1 MTWFVIVAGLL
12 TIAALLFILWPLLRP
27 APRPNDSARSVGL
40 SIYRDQFAE
49 LQRDLAAGTLGAE
62 QYDSARAE
70 LERRMLDEV
79 SPVAA
84 PVTAPHRSGRY
95 LAIVIAITLPV
106 VAGLLY
112 WHLGQP
118 QGIGAAQHAAKDPS
132 SLTLD
137 DFKAMTQK
145 LAERMAKNPD
155 DPVGWLMLGRAYKA
169 LQRFP
174 EAEQALAE
182 ADKRKPND
190 PEILVEYGEA
200 MALTRGR
207 HLAGAP
213 MQLVERAL
221 RIDPDNQRALT
232 LAGSAAFE
240 AHDYKHAIGYWER
253 LLKQP
258 GLDAE
263 LGQALQA
270 GIGQARLLQVGQGQG
285 QGQGKETAGAPS
297 PKVAA
302 SPATAA
308 GKETI
313 RGEVKLAGALEGRA
327 SPDDTVFIFARAA
340 QGPPM
345 PLAVVRKQVKDL
357 PVRFTL
363 DDSMAMAP
371 NLKLSAFP
379 EVVITARISKSGNA
393 KAQSGDLQGASQAVK
408 PGASGIVIAIDQ
420 VVP

>member
-12 TIAALLFILWPLLRP
+12 TIVALLFILLPLLLP
-27 APRPNDSARSVGL
+27 ALRQHDSARSVGL

-49 LQRDLAAGTLGAE
+49 LERDLTAGTLGQE
-62 QYDSARAE
+62 QYDAARAE
-70 LERRMLDEV
+70 LERRMLDEM
-79 SPVAA
+79 SAVAPA
-84 PVTAPHRSGRY
+84 TVPQRSGRY
-95 LAIVIAITLPV
+95 LAVAIAIALPV

-118 QGIGAAQHAAKDPS
+118 QGIGAAHHAAPEPS

-182 ADKRKPND
+182 ADRRKPND

-200 MALTRGR
+200 MALTHGR

-213 MQLVERAL
+213 MRLVERAL
-221 RIDPDNQRALT
+221 KIDPDNQRALT

-240 AHDYKHAIGYWER
+240 AHDYKRAIGYWER

-258 GLDAE
+258 GIDPE

-270 GIGQARLLQVGQGQG
+270 GIAQARLLQ
-285 QGQGKETAGAPS
+285 AGGAS
-297 PKVAA
+297 LPKVAA
-302 SPATAA
+302 SPTTA

-313 RGEVKLAGALEGRA
+313 RGEVKLNGALASRT

-393 KAQSGDLQGASQAVK
+393 KAQSGDLQGASKAVK
-408 PGASGIVIAIDQ
+408 PGTSGVVIAIDQ

>member
-12 TIAALLFILWPLLRP
+12 TIAALLFILWPLLGP
-27 APRPNDSARSVGL
+27 ALRQNDSARTVGL

-49 LQRDLAAGTLGAE
+49 LERDLAAGTLGQE
-62 QYDSARAE
+62 QYDTARAE

-79 SPVAA
+79 SAVAPA
-84 PVTAPHRSGRY
+84 IVPQRSGRY
-95 LAIVIAITLPV
+95 LALAIAIALPV

-112 WHLGQP
+112 WHLGRP
-118 QGIGAAQHAAKDPS
+118 QGIGAAHHAAPDPS

-169 LQRFP
+169 LQRFA

-182 ADKRKPND
+182 ADRRKPND

-200 MALTRGR
+200 MALTHGR

-213 MQLVERAL
+213 MRLVERAL
-221 RIDPDNQRALT
+221 KIDPDNQRALT

-240 AHDYKHAIGYWER
+240 AHDYRHAIGYWER

-258 GLDAE
+258 GLDPE

-270 GIGQARLLQVGQGQG
+270 GIAQARLLQ
-285 QGQGKETAGAPS
+285 AGGASP

-302 SPATAA
+302 SPTTA

-313 RGEVKLAGALEGRA
+313 RGEVKLNEALASRA

-408 PGASGIVIAIDQ
+408 PGTSGVVIAIDQ

>member
-27 APRPNDSARSVGL
+27 ALRQHDSARSVGL

-49 LQRDLAAGTLGAE
+49 LERDLAAGTLGQE
-62 QYDSARAE
+62 QYEAARAE

-79 SPVAA
+79 SAVAA
-84 PVTAPHRSGRY
+84 PATAPQRSGRY
-95 LAIVIAITLPV
+95 LAIAIAIALPV

-118 QGIGAAQHAAKDPS
+118 QGIGAAHHAAPDPS

-182 ADKRKPND
+182 ADRRKPND

-200 MALTRGR
+200 MALTHGR

-213 MQLVERAL
+213 MRLVERAL
-221 RIDPDNQRALT
+221 KIDPDNQRALT

-258 GLDAE
+258 GLDPE

-270 GIGQARLLQVGQGQG
+270 GIAQARLLQ
-285 QGQGKETAGAPS
+285 AGGASP

-302 SPATAA
+302 SPATA

-313 RGEVKLAGALEGRA
+313 RGEVKLNEALASRA
-327 SPDDTVFIFARAA
+327 SPDDSVFIFARAA

-408 PGASGIVIAIDQ
+408 PGQAESS
-420 VVP
+420 

>member
-27 APRPNDSARSVGL
+27 ASRQGDSARSVGL

-49 LQRDLAAGTLGAE
+49 LERDLAAGTLGPE
-62 QYDSARAE
+62 QYDAARAE

-79 SPVAA
+79 SPVAV
-84 PVTAPHRSGRY
+84 PMTAPHRSGRY
-95 LAIVIAITLPV
+95 LAIAIAIALPV
-106 VAGLLY
+106 VAGMLY

-182 ADKRKPND
+182 ADKRKPDD

-200 MALTRGR
+200 MALTHGR

-221 RIDPDNQRALT
+221 KIDPDNQRALT

-240 AHDYKHAIGYWER
+240 AHDYKRAVGYWER

-258 GLDAE
+258 GLDPE

-270 GIGQARLLQVGQGQG
+270 GIAQARLLQGGQGQAP
-285 QGQGKETAGAPS
+285 GQGKETAGAPS

-302 SPATAA
+302 SPATA

-357 PVRFTL
+357 PVRFSL

-393 KAQSGDLQGASQAVK
+393 KAQSGDLQGASQSVK
-408 PGASGIVIAIDQ
+408 PGASGVVIAIDQ

>member
-12 TIAALLFILWPLLRP
+12 IMAALLFILWPLLRP
-27 APRPNDSARSVGL
+27 ALRQHDSARSVGL

-49 LQRDLAAGTLGAE
+49 LERDLAAGTLGQE
-62 QYDSARAE
+62 QYAAARAE

-79 SPVAA
+79 SAVAA
-84 PVTAPHRSGRY
+84 PATAPPSSGRY
-95 LAIVIAITLPV
+95 LAIAIAIALPV

-118 QGIGAAQHAAKDPS
+118 QGIGAAHHAAPDPS

-182 ADKRKPND
+182 ADRRKPND

-200 MALTRGR
+200 MALTHGR

-213 MQLVERAL
+213 MRLVERAL
-221 RIDPDNQRALT
+221 KIDPDNQRALT

-240 AHDYKHAIGYWER
+240 AHDYRHAIGYWER

-258 GLDAE
+258 GLDPE

-270 GIGQARLLQVGQGQG
+270 GIAQARLLQ
-285 QGQGKETAGAPS
+285 AGGASP

-302 SPATAA
+302 SPTTA

-313 RGEVKLAGALEGRA
+313 RGEVKLNEALASRA

-408 PGASGIVIAIDQ
+408 PGTSGVVIAIDQ

>member
-12 TIAALLFILWPLLRP
+12 TIAALLLILWPLLRP
-27 APRPNDSARSVGL
+27 AVRQNDSAGSVGL
-40 SIYRDQFAE
+40 SIYRDQFTE
-49 LQRDLAAGTLGAE
+49 LERDLGTGTLGPG
-62 QYDSARAE
+62 QYDAARAE

-79 SPVAA
+79 SAVAA
-84 PVTAPHRSGRY
+84 PVTASHRSGRY
-95 LAIVIAITLPV
+95 LAIAIAIALPL

-118 QGIGAAQHAAKDPS
+118 QGIGAAQQAGKDPS

-137 DFKAMTQK
+137 DFKAMTEK

-155 DPVGWLMLGRAYKA
+155 DPTGWLMLGRAYKA

-174 EAEQALAE
+174 EAAQALAE

-200 MALTRGR
+200 LALTHGR

-213 MQLVERAL
+213 LRLVERAL
-221 RIDPDNQRALT
+221 EIDPDNQRALT

-240 AHDYKHAIGYWER
+240 ARDYKHAIGYWER

-258 GLDAE
+258 GLDPE

-270 GIGQARLLQVGQGQG
+270 GIAQARLLQGGQGQA
-285 QGQGKETAGAPS
+285 QGQGKKSAGAPA

-308 GKETI
+308 NETV
-313 RGEVKLAGALEGRA
+313 RGEVKLAEALHGRA

-371 NLKLSAFP
+371 NLKLSAFS

-408 PGASGIVIAIDQ
+408 PGTSGVVISIDQ
-420 VVP
+420 VVQ

>member
-1 MTWFVIVAGLL
+1 MTGFVIVAGLL
-12 TIAALLFILWPLLRP
+12 TIAALLFILWPLLRS
-27 APRPNDSARSVGL
+27 ALRQNDSARSVGL

-49 LQRDLAAGTLGAE
+49 LERDLAAGTLGQE
-62 QYDSARAE
+62 QYDAARAE

-79 SPVAA
+79 SAVAA
-84 PVTAPHRSGRY
+84 PATVPQRSGRY
-95 LAIVIAITLPV
+95 LAIAIAIALPM

-118 QGIGAAQHAAKDPS
+118 QGIGAAHHAAPDPS

-182 ADKRKPND
+182 ADRRKPND

-200 MALTRGR
+200 MALTHGR

-213 MQLVERAL
+213 LRLVERAL
-221 RIDPDNQRALT
+221 KIDPDNQRALT

-258 GLDAE
+258 GLDPE

-270 GIGQARLLQVGQGQG
+270 GIAQARLLQ
-285 QGQGKETAGAPS
+285 AGGASP

-302 SPATAA
+302 SPTTA

-313 RGEVKLAGALEGRA
+313 RGEVKLNGALESRA
-327 SPDDTVFIFARAA
+327 SPGDTVFIFARAT

-379 EVVITARISKSGNA
+379 EVVITARISKSGSV

-408 PGASGIVIAIDQ
+408 PGTSGVVIAIDQ

>member
-27 APRPNDSARSVGL
+27 ALRQHDSARSVGL

-49 LQRDLAAGTLGAE
+49 LERDLAAGTLGQE
-62 QYDSARAE
+62 QYAAARAE

-79 SPVAA
+79 SAVAGPA
-84 PVTAPHRSGRY
+84 TRPQSSGRY
-95 LAIVIAITLPV
+95 LAIAIAIALPV

-118 QGIGAAQHAAKDPS
+118 QGIGAAHQAAPDPS

-182 ADKRKPND
+182 ADRRKPND

-200 MALTRGR
+200 MALTHGR

-213 MQLVERAL
+213 MRLVERAL
-221 RIDPDNQRALT
+221 KIDPDNQRALT

-240 AHDYKHAIGYWER
+240 AHDYRHAIGYWER

-258 GLDAE
+258 GLDPE

-270 GIGQARLLQVGQGQG
+270 GIAQARLLQ
-285 QGQGKETAGAPS
+285 AGGASP

-302 SPATAA
+302 SPTTA

-313 RGEVKLAGALEGRA
+313 RGEVKLNEALASRA

-393 KAQSGDLQGASQAVK
+393 KAQSGDLQGASQSVK
-408 PGASGIVIAIDQ
+408 PGTSGVVIAIDQ

>member
-12 TIAALLFILWPLLRP
+12 TIVALLFILLPLLLP
-27 APRPNDSARSVGL
+27 ALRQHDSARSVGL

-49 LQRDLAAGTLGAE
+49 LERDLAAGTLGQE
-62 QYDSARAE
+62 QYDTARAE

-79 SPVAA
+79 SAVAPA
-84 PVTAPHRSGRY
+84 IVPQRSGRY
-95 LAIVIAITLPV
+95 LALAIAIALPV

-118 QGIGAAQHAAKDPS
+118 QGIGAAHHAAPEPS

-182 ADKRKPND
+182 ADRRKPND

-200 MALTRGR
+200 MALTHGR

-213 MQLVERAL
+213 MRLVERAL
-221 RIDPDNQRALT
+221 KIDPDNQRALT

-240 AHDYKHAIGYWER
+240 AHDYKRAIGYWER

-258 GLDAE
+258 GIDPE

-270 GIGQARLLQVGQGQG
+270 GIAQARLLQ
-285 QGQGKETAGAPS
+285 AGGAS
-297 PKVAA
+297 LPKVAA
-302 SPATAA
+302 SPTTA

-313 RGEVKLAGALEGRA
+313 RGEVKLNGALASRT

-393 KAQSGDLQGASQAVK
+393 KAQSGDLQGASKAVK
-408 PGASGIVIAIDQ
+408 PGTSGVVIAIDQ

>member
-1 MTWFVIVAGLL
+1 
-12 TIAALLFILWPLLRP
+12 
-27 APRPNDSARSVGL
+27 
-40 SIYRDQFAE
+40 
-49 LQRDLAAGTLGAE
+49 
-62 QYDSARAE
+62 
-70 LERRMLDEV
+70 
-79 SPVAA
+79 
-84 PVTAPHRSGRY
+84 
-95 LAIVIAITLPV
+95 
-106 VAGLLY
+106 
-112 WHLGQP
+112 
-118 QGIGAAQHAAKDPS
+118 
-132 SLTLD
+132 
-137 DFKAMTQK
+137 

-182 ADKRKPND
+182 ADKRKPDD

-200 MALTRGR
+200 MALTHGR

-221 RIDPDNQRALT
+221 KIDPDNQRALT

-240 AHDYKHAIGYWER
+240 AHDYKGAVGYWER

-258 GLDAE
+258 GVDPE

-270 GIGQARLLQVGQGQG
+270 GIAQARLLQGGRGQASGP
-285 QGQGKETAGAPS
+285 GKETAGTPS

-302 SPATAA
+302 NPATA

-313 RGEVKLAGALEGRA
+313 RGEVKLAGTLEGHA

-408 PGASGIVIAIDQ
+408 PGTSGIVIAIDQ

>member
-27 APRPNDSARSVGL
+27 ALRQNDSARTVGL

-49 LQRDLAAGTLGAE
+49 LERDLAAGTLGQE
-62 QYDSARAE
+62 QYDTARAE

-79 SPVAA
+79 SAVAPA
-84 PVTAPHRSGRY
+84 IVPQRSGRY
-95 LAIVIAITLPV
+95 LAVAIAIALPV

-112 WHLGQP
+112 WHLGRP
-118 QGIGAAQHAAKDPS
+118 QGIGTAHRAAPDPS
-132 SLTLD
+132 TLTLD
-137 DFKAMTQK
+137 DFKAMTHK

-182 ADKRKPND
+182 ADRRKPND

-200 MALTRGR
+200 MALTHGR

-213 MQLVERAL
+213 MRLVERAL
-221 RIDPDNQRALT
+221 KIDPDNQRALT

-240 AHDYKHAIGYWER
+240 AHDYKRAVGYWER

-258 GLDAE
+258 GLDPE
-263 LGQALQA
+263 LGHALQA
-270 GIGQARLLQVGQGQG
+270 GIAQARLLQ
-285 QGQGKETAGAPS
+285 AGGASP

-302 SPATAA
+302 SPTTA

-313 RGEVKLAGALEGRA
+313 RGEVKLNGALESRA

-408 PGASGIVIAIDQ
+408 PGTSGVVIAIDQ

>member
-12 TIAALLFILWPLLRP
+12 TIAALLFILWPLLGP
-27 APRPNDSARSVGL
+27 ALRQNDSARTVGL

-49 LQRDLAAGTLGAE
+49 LERDLAAGTLGQE
-62 QYDSARAE
+62 QYDTARAE

-79 SPVAA
+79 SAVAPA
-84 PVTAPHRSGRY
+84 IVPQRSGRY
-95 LAIVIAITLPV
+95 LALAIAIALPV

-112 WHLGQP
+112 WHLGRP
-118 QGIGAAQHAAKDPS
+118 QGIGAAHHAAPEPS

-137 DFKAMTQK
+137 DFKTMTQK

-182 ADKRKPND
+182 ADRRKPND

-200 MALTRGR
+200 MALTHGR

-213 MQLVERAL
+213 MRLVERAL
-221 RIDPDNQRALT
+221 KIDPDNQRALT

-258 GLDAE
+258 GLDPE

-270 GIGQARLLQVGQGQG
+270 GIAQARLLQ
-285 QGQGKETAGAPS
+285 AGGASP

-302 SPATAA
+302 SPTTA

-313 RGEVKLAGALEGRA
+313 RGEVKLNEALASRA

-408 PGASGIVIAIDQ
+408 PGTSGVVIAIDQ

>member
-12 TIAALLFILWPLLRP
+12 TIAALLFILWPLIRP
-27 APRPNDSARSVGL
+27 ALRQNDSARSVGL

-49 LQRDLAAGTLGAE
+49 LERDLTAGTLGQE
-62 QYDSARAE
+62 QYDAARAE
-70 LERRMLDEV
+70 LERRMLDEM
-79 SPVAA
+79 SAVAPA
-84 PVTAPHRSGRY
+84 TVPQRSGRY
-95 LAIVIAITLPV
+95 LAVGIAIALPV
-106 VAGLLY
+106 VVGLLY

-118 QGIGAAQHAAKDPS
+118 QGIGAAHHAAPEPS

-182 ADKRKPND
+182 ADRRKPND

-200 MALTRGR
+200 MALTHGR

-213 MQLVERAL
+213 MRLVERAL
-221 RIDPDNQRALT
+221 KIDPDNQRALT

-240 AHDYKHAIGYWER
+240 AHDYRHAIGYWER

-258 GLDAE
+258 GLDPE

-270 GIGQARLLQVGQGQG
+270 GIAQARLLQ
-285 QGQGKETAGAPS
+285 AGGASP

-302 SPATAA
+302 SPTTA

-313 RGEVKLAGALEGRA
+313 RGEVKLNEALASRA
-327 SPDDTVFIFARAA
+327 SPDDSVFIFARAA

-363 DDSMAMAP
+363 DDSMAMVP

-379 EVVITARISKSGNA
+379 EVVITARISKSGSA
-393 KAQSGDLQGASQAVK
+393 KAQSGDLQGASQSVK
-408 PGASGIVIAIDQ
+408 PGTSGVVIAIDQ

>member
-27 APRPNDSARSVGL
+27 ALRQYDSARSVGL

-49 LQRDLAAGTLGAE
+49 LERDLAAGTLGQE
-62 QYDSARAE
+62 QYEAARAE

-79 SPVAA
+79 SVVAA
-84 PVTAPHRSGRY
+84 PATAPQRSGRY
-95 LAIVIAITLPV
+95 LAITIAIALPV

-118 QGIGAAQHAAKDPS
+118 QGIGAAHHAAPNPS
-132 SLTLD
+132 QLTLD

-182 ADKRKPND
+182 ADRRKPND

-200 MALTRGR
+200 MALTHGR

-213 MQLVERAL
+213 MRLVQRAL
-221 RIDPDNQRALT
+221 EIDPDNQRALT

-258 GLDAE
+258 GLDPE

-270 GIGQARLLQVGQGQG
+270 GVAQARLLQAG
-285 QGQGKETAGAPS
+285 GAPP

-302 SPATAA
+302 RPATA

-313 RGEVKLAGALEGRA
+313 RGEVKLAEALEGRA
-327 SPDDTVFIFARAA
+327 SPDDAVFIFARAA

-408 PGASGIVIAIDQ
+408 PGTSGVVIAIDQ

>member
-1 MTWFVIVAGLL
+1 
-12 TIAALLFILWPLLRP
+12 
-27 APRPNDSARSVGL
+27 
-40 SIYRDQFAE
+40 
-49 LQRDLAAGTLGAE
+49 
-62 QYDSARAE
+62 
-70 LERRMLDEV
+70 
-79 SPVAA
+79 
-84 PVTAPHRSGRY
+84 
-95 LAIVIAITLPV
+95 
-106 VAGLLY
+106 
-112 WHLGQP
+112 
-118 QGIGAAQHAAKDPS
+118 
-132 SLTLD
+132 
-137 DFKAMTQK
+137 
-145 LAERMAKNPD
+145 MAKNPD

-182 ADKRKPND
+182 ADRRKPND

-200 MALTRGR
+200 MALTHGR

-213 MQLVERAL
+213 MRLVERAL
-221 RIDPDNQRALT
+221 KIDPDNQRALT

-240 AHDYKHAIGYWER
+240 AHDYRHAIGYWER

-258 GLDAE
+258 GLDPE

-270 GIGQARLLQVGQGQG
+270 GIAQARLLQ
-285 QGQGKETAGAPS
+285 AGGASP

-302 SPATAA
+302 SPTTA

-313 RGEVKLAGALEGRA
+313 RGEVKLNEALASRA

-393 KAQSGDLQGASQAVK
+393 KAQSGDLQGASQSVK
-408 PGASGIVIAIDQ
+408 PGTSGVVIAIDQ

>member
-12 TIAALLFILWPLLRP
+12 TIVALLFILLPLLRP
-27 APRPNDSARSVGL
+27 ALRQHDSARSVGL

-49 LQRDLAAGTLGAE
+49 LERDLAAGTLGQE
-62 QYDSARAE
+62 QYDTARAE

-79 SPVAA
+79 SAVAPA
-84 PVTAPHRSGRY
+84 IVPQRSGRY
-95 LAIVIAITLPV
+95 LALAIAIALPV

-112 WHLGQP
+112 WHLGRP
-118 QGIGAAQHAAKDPS
+118 QGIGAAHHAAPDPS

-169 LQRFP
+169 LQRFA

-182 ADKRKPND
+182 ADRRKPND

-200 MALTRGR
+200 MALTHGR

-213 MQLVERAL
+213 MRLVERAL
-221 RIDPDNQRALT
+221 KIDPDNQRALT

-258 GLDAE
+258 GLDPE

-270 GIGQARLLQVGQGQG
+270 GIAQARLLQ
-285 QGQGKETAGAPS
+285 AGGASP

-302 SPATAA
+302 SPTTA

-313 RGEVKLAGALEGRA
+313 RGEVKLNEALASRA

-408 PGASGIVIAIDQ
+408 PGTSGVVIAIDQ

>member
-12 TIAALLFILWPLLRP
+12 TIAALLFILWPLLGP
-27 APRPNDSARSVGL
+27 ALRQNDSARTVGL

-49 LQRDLAAGTLGAE
+49 LERDLAAGTLGQE
-62 QYDSARAE
+62 QYDTARAE

-79 SPVAA
+79 SAVAPA
-84 PVTAPHRSGRY
+84 IVPQRSGRY
-95 LAIVIAITLPV
+95 LALAIAIALPV

-112 WHLGQP
+112 WHLGRP
-118 QGIGAAQHAAKDPS
+118 QGIGAAHHAAPDPS

-182 ADKRKPND
+182 ADRRKPND

-200 MALTRGR
+200 MALTHGR

-213 MQLVERAL
+213 MRLVERAL
-221 RIDPDNQRALT
+221 KIDPDNQRALT

-240 AHDYKHAIGYWER
+240 AHDYRHAIGYWER

-258 GLDAE
+258 GLDPE

-270 GIGQARLLQVGQGQG
+270 GIAQARLLQ
-285 QGQGKETAGAPS
+285 AGGASP

-302 SPATAA
+302 SPTTA

-313 RGEVKLAGALEGRA
+313 RGEVKLNEALASRA
-327 SPDDTVFIFARAA
+327 SPDDSVFIFARAA

-408 PGASGIVIAIDQ
+408 PGTSGVVIAIDQ